1 MFKSIF
7 IIQPAFPKYRTSL
20 FDRLRDKFS
29 LTVFACKKDF
39 LGVESVAG
47 SPYVEFGG
55 GFISLCGVFYW
66 HKGLSLVSAYK
77 EGDVVVVSGNP
88 RIINYM
94 LLMMFCR
101 LRGIEVVWWGHGWS
115 AGSHGLMSKI
125 RIRLMCLANKILVYT
140 DFEKEKLGKHNC
152 FALNNGL
159 DKIEIQG
166 AMARAGSNRS
176 YESPCFD
183 LVFVG
188 RVTEKA
194 GLSVLIH
201 ALPTIDHKVRVKVVG
216 DGALRNNLQDLA
228 SILGVA
234 DRIDWLGPVFD
245 ENVMAP
251 IMLAAHAFVYP
262 GAVGLSLIHA
272 FNYGLPAII
281 HSDRSSH
288 MPEFAAFS
296 DGENGFAFVKDDAD
310 SLASVVNQLVLKPTD
325 ELRRLSEKASLT
337 VRDTYH
343 IEDMVDR
350 FSRMITDP
358 LK

>member
-1 MFKSIF
+1 MHNAIY
-7 IIQPAFPKYRTSL
+7 IIQPAFPKYRTPF
-20 FDRLRDKFS
+20 FDRLRDRFP
-29 LTVFACKKDF
+29 LTVFTCKKDF
-39 LGVESVAG
+39 LGVESVTG
-47 SPYVEFGG
+47 SHYVEFGD
-55 GFISLCGVFYW
+55 GFASLFGALYW
-66 HKGLSLVSAYK
+66 HKGLSLVSAYE
-77 EGDVVVVSGNP
+77 EGDVVVISGNP

-94 LLMMFCR
+94 LLMVLCR

-115 AGSHGLMSKI
+115 AGSHGPMSKI
-125 RIRLMCLANKILVYT
+125 RIKLMSLANKVLVYT
-140 DFEKEKLGKHNC
+140 DFEKEKLGKRNC

-159 DKIEIQG
+159 DKTEIQS
-166 AMARAGSNRS
+166 ATARAGSNRS
-176 YESPCFD
+176 YESPHFD

-188 RVTEKA
+188 RITEKA
-194 GLSVLIH
+194 GLSVLIR
-201 ALPTIDHKVRVKVVG
+201 ALPAIDHKVRVKVVG
-216 DGALRNNLQDLA
+216 DGALRNNLQELA
-228 SILGVA
+228 SALGVA

-245 ENVMAP
+245 ENTLAP

-296 DGENGFAFVKDDAD
+296 DGENGIAFVKDDVD
-310 SLASVVNQLVLKPTD
+310 SLASVVNQLVLKPAD
-325 ELRRLSEKASLT
+325 ELRRLSEKAALT

>member
-1 MFKSIF
+1 MK
-7 IIQPAFPKYRTSL
+7 
-20 FDRLRDKFS
+20 
-29 LTVFACKKDF
+29 VFACKKDF
-39 LGVESVAG
+39 LGVESVTG
-47 SPYVEFGG
+47 TPFVELSDGFTSIFGAM
-55 GFISLCGVFYW
+55 YW
-66 HKGLSLVSAYK
+66 HKGLNLLSAYK
-77 EGDVVVVSGNP
+77 KGDIVVISGNP

-94 LLMMFCR
+94 LLMLFCR

-115 AGSHGLMSKI
+115 AGSNGLMSKI
-125 RIRLMCLANKILVYT
+125 RIKLMGLANKVLVYT
-140 DFEKEKLGKHNC
+140 DFEKEKLGRSRC

-159 DKIEIQG
+159 DKTDIQ
-166 AMARAGSNRS
+166 RAASLVDVKRS
-176 YESPCFD
+176 YELPDFD

-194 GLSVLIH
+194 RLDILIH
-201 ALPTIDHKVRVKVVG
+201 ALPMIDQKVLVKVVG
-216 DGALRNNLQDLA
+216 DGALRNDLQELA
-228 SILGVA
+228 SSLGVV

-245 ENVMAP
+245 EETLAP
-251 IMLAAHAFVYP
+251 IMLAAHAFIYP

-288 MPEFAAFS
+288 MPEFAAFA
-296 DGENGFAFVKDDAD
+296 DGENGIAFVKDDVD
-310 SLASVVNQLVLKPTD
+310 SLASVVNQLVRKPAS
-325 ELRRLSEKASLT
+325 ELLRLSEKASLT